1 MVVVVP
7 GPVTPVT
14 RPPPP
19 DALGLQAE
27 RAKVVATPAASRM
40 RVRFMVFP
48 WMFKPHVAHA

>member
-48 WMFKPHVAHA
+48 